1 MSHKSSLR
9 VPKFSNEIPRW
20 QMDLF
25 TSAEAYG
32 CSEIHFRTNPDTQLK
47 AIIAIHSTTLGPAT
61 GGCRC
66 RPYPST
72 EIAIEDALRLAR
84 GMTFKAALAGLP
96 YGGGKAVLIR
106 PATIRDREA
115 YFESFG
121 DFVDS
126 LHGRYRTAVD
136 SGTSTKD
143 MDIIARRTHHVLSTS
158 KDKGGSG
165 DPSPFTAKGVYLSI
179 EAAIKHVLKR
189 KTLEGVCVAI
199 QGVGHVGYALA
210 RELHARG
217 AQLIVADTHAGHVQ
231 RCNTEFGAKI
241 VAPESIYDQP
251 CDVFAPCALGG
262 IVNDAT
268 IDRFNTRI
276 IAGAA
281 NNQLEDERHGQ
292 LLHQRGILYVPDYVI
307 NSGGLIH
314 VLLGEQEKRDEKL
327 RSMVHTLNN
336 LFAQSAHSGTPPF
349 HQATLMAE
357 EILGRKTTAS
367 QP

>member
-1 MSHKSSLR
+1 
-9 VPKFSNEIPRW
+9 
-20 QMDLF
+20 MDLF
-25 TSAEAYG
+25 TSVEAYG
-32 CSEIHFRTNPDTQLK
+32 CNEIHFRSDPDTQLK
-47 AIIAIHSTTLGPAT
+47 AIIAIHSTTLGPAA

-72 EIAIEDALRLAR
+72 KVAIEDALRLAR
-84 GMTFKAALAGLP
+84 SMTFKAALAGLP

-106 PATIRDREA
+106 PATIRDRAA

-126 LHGRYRTAVD
+126 LHGRYSTAVD
-136 SGTSTKD
+136 SGTSTQD
-143 MDIIARRTHHVLSTS
+143 MDIVARRTHHVLSTS
-158 KDKGGSG
+158 KHQGGSG
-165 DPSPFTAKGVYLSI
+165 DPSPFTAKGVCLGI
-179 EAAIKHVLKR
+179 ETAIKHVLKR
-189 KTLEGVCVAI
+189 MTLEGVCVAI

-217 AQLIVADTHAGHVQ
+217 ARLIVADTQAGHVL
-231 RCNTEFGAKI
+231 RCNAEFDAKM

-268 IDRFNTRI
+268 INRFNTRI

-307 NSGGLIH
+307 NSGGLLH
-314 VLLGEQEKRDEKL
+314 VLVSDQGERDEKL
-327 RSMVHTLNN
+327 RSMVNRLDD
-336 LFAQSAHSGTPPF
+336 LFARSAHSGTLPLY
-349 HQATLMAE
+349 QATLMVE
-357 EILGRKTTAS
+357 EILGRKTAA
-367 QP
+367 

>member
-1 MSHKSSLR
+1 MSQNSSLR
-9 VPKFSNEIPRW
+9 VPEFSNEKARGC
-20 QMDLF
+20 MDLF
-25 TSAEAYG
+25 TSTEAYG
-32 CSEIHFRTNPDTQLK
+32 CSEIHFRTDPDTQLK
-47 AIIAIHSTTLGPAT
+47 AIIAIHSTTLGPAA

-72 EIAIEDALRLAR
+72 EDAIEDALRLAR

-126 LHGRYRTAVD
+126 LHGRYSTAVD
-136 SGTSTKD
+136 SGTSTQD
-143 MDIIARRTHHVLSTS
+143 MDIVARRTHYVLSTS

-165 DPSPFTAKGVYLSI
+165 DPSPFTAKGVCLGI
-179 EAAIKHVLKR
+179 ETAIKHVLKR
-189 KTLEGVCVAI
+189 MTLEGVCVAI

-217 AQLIVADTHAGHVQ
+217 ARLIVADTHAGHVL
-231 RCNTEFGAKI
+231 RCNAEFDAKI

-268 IDRFNTRI
+268 INRFNTRI

-281 NNQLEDERHGQ
+281 NNQLEHERHGQ

-314 VLLGEQEKRDEKL
+314 VLVSDQGERDEKL
-327 RSMVHTLNN
+327 HSMVNRLND
-336 LFAQSAHSGTPPF
+336 LFARSVHSGTSPL

-357 EILGRKTTAS
+357 EILGRKTAA
-367 QP
+367 